1 MSPTY
6 TETNTESVHDSADT
20 FIIPPRPNPSADAG
34 LAIPPPTSDDCDAS
48 PPSPNSLDVFTLTP
62 VTALKLL
69 CAGIEALV
77 RITGEYVTS
86 CTYLTNGY

>member
-1 MSPTY
+1 MSPTSA
-6 TETNTESVHDSADT
+6 ETSPDSVHDSADT

-34 LAIPPPTSDDCDAS
+34 LAIPTPTSDDCDKS
-48 PPSPNSLDVFTLTP
+48 PPSPNSLDVFTLTS

-77 RITGEYVTS
+77 RITGEYAFYAHT
-86 CTYLTNGY
+86 